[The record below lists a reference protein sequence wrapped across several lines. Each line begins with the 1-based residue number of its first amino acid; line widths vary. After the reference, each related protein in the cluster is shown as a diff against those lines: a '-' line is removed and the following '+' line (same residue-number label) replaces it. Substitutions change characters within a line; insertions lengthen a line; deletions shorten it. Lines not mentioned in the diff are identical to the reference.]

1 MKGPSTTRAAMTSLF
16 CVVTLLAL
24 DTTPAAAQAASTV
37 GPGSRARVT
46 VPSLGLNAAIGTV
59 REATDDSL
67 LIQFANPRRSVRIER
82 DAITVLEVSID
93 RHRQALKGLGMGML
107 AGAGAGA
114 FIGLASGDD
123 PPGTFLAFTAGE
135 KAMVLGIFFGA
146 TGGVAGLIAGA
157 LTRSDVWSPATAGS
171 PPPVD
176 VSLLPF
182 TTERGTGL
190 RVGVSLAVR

>member
-1 MKGPSTTRAAMTSLF
+1 MKGHSTTRAAMTSLF

-24 DTTPAAAQAASTV
+24 DPSPAAAQVASTV

-46 VPSLGLNAAIGTV
+46 TPSLGLSAAIGTV

-67 LIQFANPRRSVRIER
+67 LVQFVNPRRLVRIER

-93 RHRQALKGLGMGML
+93 RHGHALKGLGMGTL
-107 AGAGAGA
+107 VGAGTGA
-114 FIGLASGDD
+114 VLGLASGDD
-123 PPGTFLAFTAGE
+123 PPGFLAFTAGE
-135 KAMVLGIFFGA
+135 KALVLGVFFGA
-146 TGGVAGLIAGA
+146 TGAVVGLIAGA
-157 LTRSDVWSPATAGS
+157 LTRSDVWSPVTAGS

-182 TTERGTGL
+182 TGERGTGL
-190 RVGVSLAVR
+190 RVGVSLVVH